1 MLLFKE
7 KCFELK
13 DLNMLELKGSL
24 WSIWPL
30 CFFFFFFWVAPC
42 FCLSHARARVC
53 MCKTSHAQCQIQFT
67 QVHSSMVAGRCQE
80 CANKGW
86 EKQDCQLIDV
96 HVNGCWFLSFIC
108 AVVAW
113 GVCLLAVLYMKQ
125 ALLYA
130 LLANWPLMW
139 LCFYYLEHSFPK
151 CRLCVE
157 VLFMSA
163 YAKLQR
169 NNMILK

>member
-1 MLLFKE
+1 MEHLTSVLFFLL
-7 KCFELK
+7 L
-13 DLNMLELKGSL
+13 LSGSL
-24 WSIWPL
+24 FLFVTCTSTSVYVQDLSCTVSNTIHTSPL
-30 CFFFFFFWVAPC
+30 IYGCRKMPGMCQQRLGKTRLPANR
-42 FCLSHARARVC
+42 RA
-53 MCKTSHAQCQIQFT
+53 CKRMLVFKLYLWR
-67 QVHSSMVAGRCQE
+67 G
-80 CANKGW
+80 G
-86 EKQDCQLIDV
+86 L
-96 HVNGCWFLSFIC
+96 GF
-108 AVVAW
+108 
-113 GVCLLAVLYMKQ
+113 VCLLAVLYMKQ